1 MTRAGTED
9 AGTGGTNQAGV
20 DRTAS
25 AFLVSVFCA
34 MAATAAQ
41 VTSLGK
47 QVYDLTGRELDLG
60 LLGLAEFAP
69 AALLVLV
76 TGAVADRHERRLVAS
91 AALVAEAVAAAG
103 LLLYAGTEPT
113 AVGPIFALVFCFG
126 IARAFAAP
134 ASRALIGDIVAPER
148 LPWLVARFSFSWQA
162 ALVVGPVIGGLLYT
176 VDVRLP
182 YAASAA
188 LLLVAAGALAFVR
201 PLRSAGDRRASA
213 AAAAMVSPTSPA
225 DALAAAAPALSSAAP
240 PARSLDAVGAG
251 SAEPVIGAARRPV
264 RAGLRDA
271 VEGFRFIRRVPILLG
286 ALSLDLF
293 AVLFGGAWAL
303 LPAIATDRLHV
314 DAAGLGWLRAAGGLG
329 AGAVT
334 LSLARRPLRH
344 RVGPVLL
351 LAVAAFGVFTI
362 VLGVTRSYPVAFAAM
377 MLLSAA
383 DAVSVFVRATL
394 VPLVTPEDKRGRV
407 LAVENVFIGGSNELG
422 AFESGVAGQL
432 IGPSGAIVLGGV
444 ATLAVAGGWWFLFPD
459 LRRVDRF
466 PASAASPA
474 VPPD

>member
-1 MTRAGTED
+1 MTRAGIED
-9 AGTGGTNQAGV
+9 DGRGAAPAAAP
-20 DRTAS
+20 DRTVVAL
-25 AFLVSVFCA
+25 LVSVFCG

-60 LLGLAEFAP
+60 LVGLAEFAP

-76 TGAVADRHERRLVAS
+76 TGAVADRHDRRRVAS
-91 AALVAEAVAAAG
+91 SALAAEAVVAVA
-103 LLLYAGTEPT
+103 LSLYAGSHPT
-113 AVGPIFALVFCFG
+113 AAGPIFGLVFGFG

-134 ASRALIGDIVAPER
+134 ASRALLSDIVPPHR
-148 LPWLVARFSFSWQA
+148 LPWLVARFSFAWQS
-162 ALVVGPVIGGLLYT
+162 ALVAGPVLGGVLYT

-182 YAASAA
+182 YAAAA
-188 LLLVAAGALAFVR
+188 GLLLVAAAALLVVR
-201 PLRSAGDRRASA
+201 PLRATDAGRTSVA
-213 AAAAMVSPTSPA
+213 AAVQPASPG
-225 DALAAAAPALSSAAP
+225 DALAAAGAPA
-240 PARSLDAVGAG
+240 VAG
-251 SAEPVIGAARRPV
+251 SPAGGTPL

-271 VEGFRFIRRVPILLG
+271 VEGFRFIRRVPVLLG

-293 AVLFGGAWAL
+293 AVLFGGAVAL
-303 LPAIATDRLHV
+303 LPAIATDRLGV

-334 LSLARRPLRH
+334 LALTRRPLER
-344 RVGPVLL
+344 RVGPALL
-351 LAVAAFGVFTI
+351 LVVAAFGLFTI
-362 VLGVTRSYPVAFAAM
+362 VLGVTRSYAVAFAAM
-377 MLLSAA
+377 VLLSAA

-394 VPLVTPEDKRGRV
+394 VPLVTPGDKRGRV

-432 IGPSGAIVLGGV
+432 LGPSGAVVLGGA
-444 ATLAVAGGWWFLFPD
+444 ATLVVAAAWGLLFPD

-466 PASAASPA
+466 PAGT
-474 VPPD
+474 PDLSGA

>member
-1 MTRAGTED
+1 MTPAGTD
-9 AGTGGTNQAGV
+9 HGTGAPVPAKV
-20 DRTAS
+20 DRS
-25 AFLVSVFCA
+25 VVAFLVSVFCA
-34 MAATAAQ
+34 MAASAAQ

-69 AALLVLV
+69 AALLVLL

-91 AALVAEAVAAAG
+91 AALVAEAAAAVG
-103 LLLYAGTEPT
+103 LLLYAGSRPT
-113 AVGPIFALVFCFG
+113 AVGPIFVLVFGFG

-134 ASRALIGDIVAPER
+134 ASRALIGDIVPADR
-148 LPWLVARFSFSWQA
+148 LPWLVARFSFAWQS
-162 ALVVGPVIGGLLYT
+162 ALIAGPVLGGLLYT

-188 LLLVAAGALAFVR
+188 LLLVGAGALAFVR
-201 PLRSAGDRRASA
+201 PLRSVGDRRVSA
-213 AAAAMVSPTSPA
+213 AATLAPTSPA
-225 DALAAAAPALSSAAP
+225 DALAAA
-240 PARSLDAVGAG
+240 G
-251 SAEPVIGAARRPV
+251 AEPVVGGPEAVRPV
-264 RAGLRDA
+264 REGLRDA

-303 LPAIATDRLHV
+303 LPAIATDRLGV
-314 DAAGLGWLRAAGGLG
+314 DAAGLGWLRAAGGFG
-329 AGAVT
+329 AGVVT
-334 LSLARRPLRH
+334 LVLARRPLRR

-351 LAVAAFGVFTI
+351 IVVAAFGVFTI
-362 VLGVTRSYPVAFAAM
+362 VLGVTRSYPVAVAAVA
-377 MLLSAA
+377 LLSAV
-383 DAVSVFVRATL
+383 DAVSVFIRATL

-422 AFESGVAGQL
+422 AFESGVAGQIL
-432 IGPSGAIVLGGV
+432 GPSGAIVLGGV
-444 ATLAVAGGWWFLFPD
+444 ATLAVAASWWFLFPD

-466 PASAASPA
+466 PVSVAS
-474 VPPD
+474 VQPD